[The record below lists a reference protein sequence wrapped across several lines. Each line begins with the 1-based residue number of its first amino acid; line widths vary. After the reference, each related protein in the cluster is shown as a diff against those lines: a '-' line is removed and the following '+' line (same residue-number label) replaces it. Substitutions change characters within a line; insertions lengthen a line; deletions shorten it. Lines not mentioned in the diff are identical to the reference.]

1 VKRKIQ
7 FITLV
12 VSICLACLYSFLPA
26 ASADDSKPL
35 GPRAANPPKATVA
48 RQAVQYGERE
58 RLPVQYG
65 ERKRP
70 ESHQRALSVRLSSL
84 KLPVLY
90 RLSIEAQVAHAPRTV
105 PIDFDREVR
114 PILSDNCFACHGP
127 DENQRKSKLRFDTK
141 EGAFAKPG
149 VITPGDAS
157 KSRLYQRVSSKDQ
170 DMVMPP
176 PSSEHKLTEKQIETI
191 RRWIDEGARWDEH
204 WAFIPPKRPE
214 IPRVANAAWVR
225 NPIDSFILA
234 RLEKEGLKP
243 QPEADKT
250 TLIRRVYLDLTGLP
264 PTPVDVDAFLADKSA
279 GAYEKVVDKLLASP
293 HYGERMAM
301 VWLDLARYADTH
313 GYHIDSHR
321 DMWPWRD
328 WVIRAF
334 NENKRFD
341 QFTIEQL
348 AGDLLPEATQ
358 DQKIATGFNRNHMI
372 NFEGG
377 AIPEEYLN
385 EYVIDRVETTATTWL
400 GLTMG
405 CARCHSHK
413 YDPISQKEFY
423 QFYAF
428 FNSVPEIGLDGKT
441 GNAAPILTLPT
452 DEQKAEQQRLTR
464 SVQDLTDALSD
475 KNVAPLKQEW
485 EKTLFGRV
493 AVAPIEGITAHYELD
508 GGLGDSS
515 GHYRQGRTLNGDPTF
530 GGGMV
535 SRAVSLDGQTMLSFG
550 DAGAFDAGDQFT
562 FALWMRPGIGKIGN
576 FAFQKIEDEKT
587 RRGYEL
593 IFEKSH
599 LIDIQR
605 WAAPLTVR
613 LISNWPDNAIVVRTK
628 ESFND
633 NEWKHLALTYDGSGR
648 AAGLKVF
655 LNGKLAE
662 VEVEKDALNGPIK
675 TGAELI
681 IGSKQ
686 TGRAYSGGLDDMRF
700 YSRALGDREIE
711 DLAVHYP
718 IRTILSGVGG
728 KRTKEEEDR
737 LREYFLTKVAPEE
750 MRRQYAELKDVRKR
764 KRALD
769 KAILNTMVMMELGK
783 PRDTFILARGDYRNK
798 TEKVAPGV
806 PAVLPPLQ
814 KDEKVNRLALAKW
827 LVDPNHPLTSRVAVN
842 RFWQM
847 YFGHGIVKTV
857 EDFGAQGEPPVHPE
871 LLDWLATEF
880 MNPTWRQGDGATG
893 RENGDPQSA
902 IRNPQS
908 KGWDVKA
915 MQKLIV
921 TSATYRQSSRVTPE
935 LREKDPENRLLARGP
950 RYRLQA
956 ETIRDN
962 ALAAGGLLNDEVGGH
977 SVLPYQPPGLWEE
990 MAFGDGFSMQEYVQ
1004 SHGKD
1009 LYRRSMYTFWKRT
1022 VPPAAMA
1029 TFDAPD
1035 REKCVARRAVTNT
1048 PLQALVTLNDPT
1060 YVEAARAMA
1069 ERTLREGGRD
1079 ARGRLVYVFRLALA
1093 RKPSA
1098 QEAQVLR
1105 DLLSRQLTNYRGD
1118 RKAAIELLRV
1128 GESKVDDKIDQ
1139 TELAAWTMVASAILN
1154 LDETITKE

>member
-1 VKRKIQ
+1 MKRNIQ
-7 FITLV
+7 YVTLV
-12 VSICLACLYSFLPA
+12 VAICLACLYFILPA
-26 ASADDSKPL
+26 VSADDSK
-35 GPRAANPPKATVA
+35 T
-48 RQAVQYGERE
+48 
-58 RLPVQYG
+58 
-65 ERKRP
+65 
-70 ESHQRALSVRLSSL
+70 S
-84 KLPVLY
+84 
-90 RLSIEAQVAHAPRTV
+90 
-105 PIDFDREVR
+105 IDFDREVR

-127 DENQRKSKLRFDTK
+127 DENQRKAKLRFDTK

-191 RRWIDEGARWDEH
+191 KRWIDEGARWDAH
-204 WAFIPPKRPE
+204 WAFIPPRRPE
-214 IPRVANAAWVR
+214 IPKVANAAWVR

-243 QPEADKT
+243 SPEADKT
-250 TLIRRVYLDLTGLP
+250 TLLRRVYLDLTGLP
-264 PTPVDVDAFLADKSA
+264 PTPAEVNAFLADKSD

-301 VWLDLARYADTH
+301 AWLDLARYADSH

-334 NENKRFD
+334 NENKRYD
-341 QFTIEQL
+341 QFTVEQL

-428 FNSVPEIGLDGKT
+428 FNNVPEIGLDGQR
-441 GNAAPILTLPT
+441 GNAAPMLSLPT
-452 DEQKAEQQRLTR
+452 EEQKAEQRRLTDAI
-464 SVQDLTDALSD
+464 QDLTAALSD
-475 KNVAPLKQEW
+475 KNVAPLEQEW
-485 EKTLFGRV
+485 EKTLSGRV
-493 AVAPIEGITAHYELD
+493 AVAPIEKIIAHYELD
-508 GGLGDSS
+508 GSLADSS
-515 GHYRQGRTLNGDPTF
+515 GHYRHGRTLNGDPTF

-535 SRAVSLDGQTMLSFG
+535 SRAVTLDGQTVLGFG
-550 DAGAFDAGDQFT
+550 DAASFDTGDAFT
-562 FALWMRPGIGKIGN
+562 FALWMRPGIGKLGN
-576 FAFQKIEDEKT
+576 SAFQKIEDEKT

-593 IFEKSH
+593 IFEQTH

-605 WAAPLTVR
+605 WAAPLTIR
-613 LISNWPDNAIVVRTK
+613 LTSNWPASAIVVRTK
-628 ESFND
+628 ESFNSND
-633 NEWKHLALTYDGSGR
+633 WKHLAFTYDGSGR
-648 AAGLKVF
+648 AAGLNVF

-662 VEVEKDALNGPIK
+662 VEVVTDSLNGSIK
-675 TGAELI
+675 NAAELV
-681 IGSKQ
+681 IGNKQ
-686 TGRAYSGGLDDMRF
+686 GGRAYSGGLDDMRF
-700 YSRALGDREIE
+700 YSRVLGDREIE

-718 IRTILSGVGG
+718 IRATLSGVGG
-728 KRTKEEEDR
+728 KRTKEEEER
-737 LREYFLTKVAPEE
+737 LRDYFLTEIAPEK
-750 MRRQYAELKDVRKR
+750 MRRQYADLKDVRKR
-764 KRALD
+764 KQALD
-769 KAILNTMVMMELGK
+769 KTVTSTMVMMELGK
-783 PRDTFILARGDYRNK
+783 PRDTFVLARGDYRNK
-798 TEKVAPGV
+798 TEKVTPGV
-806 PAVLPPLQ
+806 PAILPPLP
-814 KDEKVNRLALAKW
+814 KDERVNRLTLAKW

-857 EDFGAQGEPPVHPE
+857 EDFGSQGEPPVHPE

-880 MNPTWRQGDGATG
+880 
-893 RENGDPQSA
+893 
-902 IRNPQS
+902 IRT
-908 KGWDVKA
+908 GWDVKA

-935 LREKDPENRLLARGP
+935 LHEKDPENRLLARGP
-950 RYRLQA
+950 RYRLPA
-956 ETIRDN
+956 ETVRDN
-962 ALAAGGLLNDEVGGH
+962 ALAVSGLLNDEIGGR

-1022 VPPAAMA
+1022 VPPAALA

-1069 ERTLREGGRD
+1069 AKTLRDGGKD
-1079 ARGRLVYVFRLALA
+1079 LSGRIAYVFRLALA
-1093 RKPSA
+1093 RNPSA
-1098 QEAQVLR
+1098 QETKVLR
-1105 DLLSRQLTNYRGD
+1105 DLLSRQLINYRKD
-1118 RKAAIELLRV
+1118 SKAASELTHV
-1128 GESKVDDKIDQ
+1128 GESAVDDKVDQ
-1139 TELAAWTMVASAILN
+1139 PELAAWTMVASAILN
-1154 LDETITKE
+1154 LDETVTKE

>member
-7 FITLV
+7 LITLA
-12 VSICLACLYSFLPA
+12 VSICFACLYFFPPA
-26 ASADDSKPL
+26 GLADNSKPL
-35 GPRAANPPKATVA
+35 GQRAASFPKATVA
-48 RQAVQYGERE
+48 RQAVRHGERE
-58 RLPVQYG
+58 RPPVQYG

-70 ESHQRALSVRLSSL
+70 ESHQRAHSVRLRSL
-84 KLPVLY
+84 TLPVLY
-90 RLSIEAQVAHAPRTV
+90 PLSIEAQVAHAPRTV

-114 PILSDNCFACHGP
+114 PILSDNCSACHGP
-127 DENQRKSKLRFDTK
+127 DENQRKAKLRFDTK

-157 KSRLYQRVSSKDQ
+157 KSKLYQRVSSKDQ
-170 DMVMPP
+170 DMMMPP
-176 PSSEHKLTEKQIETI
+176 PSSGHKLTEKQIETI
-191 RRWIDEGARWDEH
+191 RRWIDEGARWEEH
-204 WAFIPPKRPE
+204 WAFVPPKRPE
-214 IPRVANAAWVR
+214 IPNVKNAAWVR

-250 TLIRRVYLDLTGLP
+250 TLLRRVYLDLTGLP
-264 PTPVDVDAFLADKSA
+264 PAPADVDAFLADKSA
-279 GAYEKVVDKLLASP
+279 GAYEKAVDKLLASP

-328 WVIRAF
+328 WLIRAF

-348 AGDLLPEATQ
+348 AGDLLPEATR

-377 AIPEEYLN
+377 AIPEEYLT
-385 EYVIDRVETTATTWL
+385 EYIIDRVETTATTWL

-405 CARCHSHK
+405 CARCHTHK

-428 FNSVPEIGLDGKT
+428 FNSVPEVGLDGRV
-441 GNAAPILTLPT
+441 GNAAPILSLPT
-452 DEQKAEQQRLTR
+452 DEQKAEQRRLTG
-464 SVQDLTDALSD
+464 VIQDLTDALSD
-475 KNVAPLKQEW
+475 KNVAPLQQEW
-485 EKTLFGRV
+485 EKTLSGRA
-493 AVAPIEGITAHYELD
+493 AVAPLEGITAHYELD
-508 GGLGDSS
+508 GGLVDSS
-515 GHYRQGRTLNGDPTF
+515 GRYRHGRTLGGDPSF
-530 GGGMV
+530 GVGMV
-535 SRAVSLDGQTMLSFG
+535 GRAASLDGQTTLGFG
-550 DAGAFDAGDQFT
+550 DAGSFDSRDAFS

-593 IFEKSH
+593 IFEKTH

-605 WAAPLTVR
+605 WAAPLTIR
-613 LISNWPDNAIVVRTK
+613 LISNWPDDAIVVRTK
-628 ESFND
+628 ESFNNND
-633 NEWKHLALTYDGSGR
+633 WKHLAFTYDGSGR

-662 VEVEKDALNGPIK
+662 VEVVKDAVNGPIK

-686 TGRAYSGGLDDMRF
+686 TGRAYSGGLDDMRL
-700 YSRALGDREIE
+700 YSRVLGESEIE

-718 IRTILSGVGG
+718 IRAILYRVGG
-728 KRTKEEEDR
+728 KRAKEEEDR
-737 LREYFLTKVAPEE
+737 LREYFLTHIAPEK
-750 MRRQYAELKDVRKR
+750 MRLQNAELKDARKR
-764 KRALD
+764 KQALD
-769 KAILNTMVMMELGK
+769 KAILNTMVMTEFSV
-783 PRDTFILARGDYRNK
+783 PRDTFVLTRGDYRNK
-798 TEKVAPGV
+798 AEKVAPGV
-806 PAVLPPLQ
+806 PAVLPPLPQ
-814 KDEKVNRLALAKW
+814 DDKVNRLTLAKW
-827 LVDPNHPLTSRVAVN
+827 LVAPNHPLTSRVAVN

-847 YFGHGIVKTV
+847 YFGQGIVKTV
-857 EDFGAQGEPPVHPE
+857 EDFGSQGEPPFHPD

-880 MNPTWRQGDGATG
+880 I
-893 RENGDPQSA
+893 SA
-902 IRNPQS
+902 
-908 KGWDVKA
+908 GWDVKA

-950 RYRLQA
+950 RYRLPA
-956 ETIRDN
+956 EIIRDN
-962 ALAAGGLLNDEVGGH
+962 ALASSGLLNDEIGGH

-1069 ERTLREGGRD
+1069 EKTLREGGRD
-1079 ARGRLVYVFRLALA
+1079 ARARIAYVFRLALA

-1098 QEAQVLR
+1098 QEAKVLR
-1105 DLLSRQLTNYRGD
+1105 DLLSQQLINYRKD
-1118 RKAAIELLRV
+1118 RKAAGELLRV
-1128 GESKVDDKIDQ
+1128 GESKADDKFDQ

-1154 LDETITKE
+1154 LDETVTKE

>member
-1 VKRKIQ
+1 MPALPGTSGGSNVRRKIQ
-7 FITLV
+7 LITFVVFI
-12 VSICLACLYSFLPA
+12 CFACPYFFPA
-26 ASADDSKPL
+26 ASSADNSKS
-35 GPRAANPPKATVA
+35 
-48 RQAVQYGERE
+48 Q
-58 RLPVQYG
+58 
-65 ERKRP
+65 
-70 ESHQRALSVRLSSL
+70 
-84 KLPVLY
+84 
-90 RLSIEAQVAHAPRTV
+90 
-105 PIDFDREVR
+105 IDFDREVR

-127 DENQRKSKLRFDTK
+127 DENQRKAKLRFDTK
-141 EGAFAKPG
+141 DGAFAKPG
-149 VITPGDAS
+149 VIMPGDAS
-157 KSRLYQRVSSKDQ
+157 KSKLYQRVSSKDQ

-176 PSSEHKLTEKQIETI
+176 PASEHKLTEKQIETI

-214 IPRVANAAWVR
+214 IPKVANAAWVR

-250 TLIRRVYLDLTGLP
+250 TLLRRVYLDLTGLP
-264 PTPVDVDAFLADKSA
+264 PTPADIDAFLADKSA

-293 HYGERMAM
+293 RYGERMAM

-321 DMWPWRD
+321 DMWVWRD
-328 WVIRAF
+328 WLIRAF
-334 NENKRFD
+334 NENKGFD

-348 AGDLLPEATQ
+348 AGDLLPDATQ

-405 CARCHSHK
+405 CARCHTHK

-428 FNSVPEIGLDGKT
+428 FNSVPEVGLDGRT
-441 GNAAPILTLPT
+441 GNAAPILPLPT
-452 DEQKAEQQRLTR
+452 EEQKAEQQRLTGAI
-464 SVQDLTDALSD
+464 QDLTDALSD

-485 EKTLFGRV
+485 EKTLSGRA
-493 AVAPIEGITAHYELD
+493 AVAPVEKIMSHYELD
-508 GGLGDSS
+508 GSLADSS

-535 SRAVSLDGQTMLSFG
+535 SRAVSLDGQTLLSFG

-593 IFEKSH
+593 VFEKTH

-613 LISNWPDNAIVVRTK
+613 LISNWPDGAIVVRTK
-628 ESFND
+628 EPFNN
-633 NEWKHLALTYDGSGR
+633 NEWKHLAFTYDGSGR

-655 LNGKLAE
+655 LNGKFAE
-662 VEVEKDALNGPIK
+662 VEVVKDALNGPIK
-675 TGAELI
+675 TGAELV
-681 IGSKQ
+681 IGGKQ
-686 TGRAYSGGLDDMRF
+686 TGRAYSGGLDDMRL
-700 YSRALGDREIE
+700 YSRVLGDREIE

-718 IRTILSGVGG
+718 VRAILSGVGG
-728 KRTKEEEDR
+728 KRAKEEEDR
-737 LREYFLTKVAPEE
+737 LREYFLTEIAPEE
-750 MRRQYAELKDVRKR
+750 MRRKYVELKAVRKR
-764 KRALD
+764 KQALD
-769 KAILNTMVMMELGK
+769 KAIINTMVMMELGK

-798 TEKVAPGV
+798 TEKVTPGV
-806 PAVLPPLQ
+806 PAVLPPLP
-814 KDEKVNRLALAKW
+814 KDEKVNRLTLAKW

-857 EDFGAQGEPPVHPE
+857 EDFGVQGEPPIHPE

-880 MNPTWRQGDGATG
+880 MTPTWRQGDVATG
-893 RENGDPQSA
+893 RQGDKETRGQGDKGTGRRGDEAHSQSA

-908 KGWDVKA
+908 AIKRGWDVKA
-915 MQKLIV
+915 MQRLIV

-950 RYRLQA
+950 RYRLSA
-956 ETIRDN
+956 EIIRDN
-962 ALAAGGLLNDEVGGH
+962 ALAVSGLLNDEIGGR

-1022 VPPAAMA
+1022 VPPAIMA

-1069 ERTLREGGRD
+1069 ERTLREGGKNLS
-1079 ARGRLVYVFRLALA
+1079 GRIVYVFRLALA
-1093 RKPSA
+1093 RNPSA
-1098 QEAQVLR
+1098 QEARVLR
-1105 DLLSRQLTNYRGD
+1105 ELASRQLTNYRKD
-1118 RKAAIELLRV
+1118 RKAASELLRV
-1128 GESKVDDKIDQ
+1128 GESKEDDKIDQ
-1139 TELAAWTMVASAILN
+1139 AELAAWTMVASAILN

>member
-1 VKRKIQ
+1 MRQKPEQRKIRLGA
-7 FITLV
+7 IV
-12 VSICLACLYSFLPA
+12 VSICFAWLYLFPPA
-26 ASADDSKPL
+26 GSADNSKP
-35 GPRAANPPKATVA
+35 
-48 RQAVQYGERE
+48 
-58 RLPVQYG
+58 
-65 ERKRP
+65 
-70 ESHQRALSVRLSSL
+70 
-84 KLPVLY
+84 
-90 RLSIEAQVAHAPRTV
+90 
-105 PIDFDREVR
+105 PIDFSREVR

-127 DENQRKSKLRFDTK
+127 DESHRKAKLRFDTK

-149 VITPGDAS
+149 VITPGDAA
-157 KSRLYQRVSSKDQ
+157 KSRLYLRVSSKDQ
-170 DMVMPP
+170 DTVMPP
-176 PSSEHKLTEKQIETI
+176 PSSGHKLTEKQIETI
-191 RRWIDEGARWDEH
+191 RRWIDGGAQWNEH
-204 WAFIPPKRPE
+204 WAFIAPKRPE
-214 IPRVANAAWVR
+214 IPKVTNTGWVR

-250 TLIRRVYLDLTGLP
+250 TLLRRVYLDLTGLP
-264 PTPVDVDAFLADKSA
+264 PTPADVDAFLADRSPD
-279 GAYEKVVDKLLASP
+279 AYEKVVDKLLASP

-348 AGDLLPEATQ
+348 AGDLLPDATQ

-377 AIPEEYLN
+377 AIPEEYLT
-385 EYVIDRVETTATTWL
+385 EYVIDRVETTSTTWL

-405 CARCHSHK
+405 CARCHTHK
-413 YDPISQKEFY
+413 FDPISQKEFY

-428 FNSVPEIGLDGKT
+428 FNSVPEVGLDGRT
-441 GNAAPILTLPT
+441 GNAAPILSLPT
-452 DEQKAEQQRLTR
+452 DEQKAEQQWLIGAI
-464 SVQDLTDALSD
+464 QDLTDALSD
-475 KNVAPLKQEW
+475 KNVAPPQREW
-485 EKTLFGRV
+485 EKTLSGRV
-493 AVAPIEGITAHYELD
+493 AVAPVEGITAHYELD
-508 GGLGDSS
+508 GSLTDSS
-515 GHYRQGRTLNGDPTF
+515 GRYRYGRTLNGDPAF
-530 GGGMV
+530 GSGMV
-535 SRAVSLDGQTMLSFG
+535 SRAVSLDGQTALSFG
-550 DAGAFDAGDQFT
+550 DAGAFDTGDAFS
-562 FALWMRPGIGKIGN
+562 FALWMRPGIGKIDN
-576 FAFQKIEDEKT
+576 FAFRKVEDENT

-605 WAAPLTVR
+605 WAAPLTIR
-613 LISNWPDNAIVVRTK
+613 LISNWPDNAIIVQTK
-628 ESFND
+628 ESFNN
-633 NEWKHLALTYDGSGR
+633 NEWKHLAFTYDGSGR

-662 VEVEKDALNGPIK
+662 VEVVKDALNGSIK

-681 IGSKQ
+681 VGDKK
-686 TGRAYSGGLDDMRF
+686 TGKAYSGGLDDMRF
-700 YSRALGDREIE
+700 YSRVLDEREIE

-718 IRTILSGVGG
+718 IRTILFGVGG
-728 KRTKEEEDR
+728 KRTKEEEGR
-737 LREYFLTKVAPEE
+737 LREYFLTEVAPEK
-750 MRRQYAELKDVRKR
+750 MRRQYAELKDIRKR
-764 KRALD
+764 KRDLD
-769 KAILNTMVMMELGK
+769 KVILNTMVMMELGQ
-783 PRDTFILARGDYRNK
+783 PRDTFVLSRGDYRNK
-798 TEKVAPGV
+798 TEKVSPGV
-806 PAVLPPLQ
+806 PAILPPLPVKFMQ
-814 KDEKVNRLALAKW
+814 RPNRLALAKW

-842 RFWQM
+842 RFWQV

-857 EDFGAQGEPPVHPE
+857 EDFGVQGEPPVHPE

-880 MNPTWRQGDGATG
+880 MNPTWRLGGGAMG
-893 RENGDPQSA
+893 RENDNPQSA
-902 IRNPQS
+902 IVG
-908 KGWDVKA
+908 GWDVKA

-950 RYRLQA
+950 RYRLPA

-962 ALAAGGLLNDEVGGH
+962 ALAVSGLLDAEIGGR

-1069 ERTLREGGRD
+1069 ERTLREGGKNVSSRI
-1079 ARGRLVYVFRLALA
+1079 VYVFRLALA
-1093 RKPSA
+1093 RKPSGR
-1098 QEAQVLR
+1098 EAKVLR
-1105 DLLSRQLTNYRGD
+1105 DLLSRQLINYRKD
-1118 RKAAIELLRV
+1118 RKAASELLRV

-1139 TELAAWTMVASAILN
+1139 TELAAWAMVASAILN

>member
-1 VKRKIQ
+1 VRRKIQ
-7 FITLV
+7 LVTLV
-12 VSICLACLYSFLPA
+12 VSLCFACLYFFLPA
-26 ASADDSKPL
+26 ASADNSKS
-35 GPRAANPPKATVA
+35 
-48 RQAVQYGERE
+48 Q
-58 RLPVQYG
+58 
-65 ERKRP
+65 
-70 ESHQRALSVRLSSL
+70 
-84 KLPVLY
+84 
-90 RLSIEAQVAHAPRTV
+90 
-105 PIDFDREVR
+105 IDFDREVR

-149 VITPGDAS
+149 VITPGGAS
-157 KSRLYQRVSSKDQ
+157 KSRLYQRISSKDQ

-214 IPRVANAAWVR
+214 IPKVANAAWVR

-234 RLEKEGLKP
+234 RLQKEGLKP

-264 PTPVDVDAFLADKSA
+264 PTPADVDAFLVDKSA
-279 GAYEKVVDKLLASP
+279 GAYEKVVEKLLASP

-423 QFYAF
+423 QFYSF
-428 FNSVPEIGLDGKT
+428 FNSVPEIGLDGQK

-452 DEQKAEQQRLTR
+452 DQQKAEQQRLTR
-464 SVQDLTDALSD
+464 SLQDLTDALLD

-485 EKTLFGRV
+485 EKTLSGRV
-493 AVAPIEGITAHYELD
+493 AVAPVEGITAHYELE

-515 GHYRQGRTLNGDPTF
+515 GHYRQGRTLDGDPAF

-535 SRAVSLDGQTMLSFG
+535 SRAVSLDGQTKLSFG
-550 DAGAFDAGDQFT
+550 EAGAFDAGDQFT

-593 IFEKSH
+593 IFEKTH

-613 LISNWPDNAIVVRTK
+613 LISNWPDNAIVIRTK
-628 ESFND
+628 ESFNN
-633 NEWKHLALTYDGSGR
+633 NEWKHLAFTYDGSGR

-662 VEVEKDALNGPIK
+662 VEVEKDALKGPIK

-681 IGSKQ
+681 IGGKQ
-686 TGRAYSGGLDDMRF
+686 TGKAYNGGLDDMRF

-711 DLAVHYP
+711 DLAVHHP

-737 LREYFLTKVAPEE
+737 LREYFLTEVAPEE
-750 MRRQYAELKDVRKR
+750 MRRQFAELKDVRKR
-764 KRALD
+764 KQALD
-769 KAILNTMVMMELGK
+769 KAILSTMVMMELGK

-814 KDEKVNRLALAKW
+814 KDEKVNRLTLAKW

-847 YFGHGIVKTV
+847 YFGYGIVKTV

-880 MNPTWRQGDGATG
+880 ART
-893 RENGDPQSA
+893 
-902 IRNPQS
+902 
-908 KGWDVKA
+908 GWDVKA

-921 TSATYRQSSRVTPE
+921 TSATYRQSSQVTPE

-962 ALAAGGLLNDEVGGH
+962 ALAAGGLLNDEIGGH

-1079 ARGRLVYVFRLALA
+1079 ARGRIVYVFRLALA

-1098 QEAQVLR
+1098 QEAKVLR
-1105 DLLSRQLTNYRGD
+1105 DLLSQQLTNF
-1118 RKAAIELLRV
+1118 RKDGKSARELSHV
-1128 GESKVDDKIDQ
+1128 GESKADDKIDQ
-1139 TELAAWTMVASAILN
+1139 AELAAWTMVASAILN
-1154 LDETITKE
+1154 LDETVTKE